1 MKGVGFL
8 KTSFEFWDAA
18 MPKSIVLFIQPTNTY
33 WLSIICWMLY
43 KNEPKKKRATFM
55 ELTF

>member
-33 WLSIICWMLY
+33 
-43 KNEPKKKRATFM
+43 
-55 ELTF
+55 